1 MKGLKITGIIM
12 AVLLSAVLVIGM
24 TIDGIVES
32 GIEDSGSEILKTEVE
47 VDDIDVSFFG
57 ASADMD
63 GFIIYNP
70 EGFSDEV
77 AISLKGIE
85 IEMDVKSLL
94 SDQIV
99 VNRIRVTN
107 PEILFEQKETKVNLR
122 ELSSNIEMSS
132 DDKSEKTII
141 IKEFILEQGKL
152 KISSELEQKRSAEAS
167 VDRIV
172 LTNIGESGSDT
183 VEQALREIFRPII
196 RNAISEAV
204 KSGLMDQLEEGV
216 KDLIDF

>member
-1 MKGLKITGIIM
+1 MKGLKITGILIV
-12 AVLLSAVLVIGM
+12 VLLGVALIVGM

-32 GIEDSGSEILKTEVE
+32 EIEDSGSDILKTEVE
-47 VDDIDVSFFG
+47 VDDIDVSLLG
-57 ASADMD
+57 GSADMD
-63 GFIIYNP
+63 GFIVYNP
-70 EGFSDEV
+70 EGFSDDV
-77 AISLKGIE
+77 AISLNGIE

-99 VNRIRVTN
+99 VNRVRVTN

-122 ELSSNIEMSS
+122 ELSSNIETSS
-132 DDKSEKTII
+132 NDKSEKTII
-141 IKEFILEQGKL
+141 IKEFILEQGKV
-152 KISSELEQKRSAEAS
+152 KIISELEQKRTAEAT
-167 VDRIV
+167 VEKIV
-172 LTNIGESGSDT
+172 LTDIGESGSDT
-183 VEQALREIFRPII
+183 VEQALREIFSPII

>member
-1 MKGLKITGIIM
+1 
-12 AVLLSAVLVIGM
+12 
-24 TIDGIVES
+24 
-32 GIEDSGSEILKTEVE
+32 
-47 VDDIDVSFFG
+47 
-57 ASADMD
+57 MD
-63 GFIIYNP
+63 GFIVYNP
-70 EGFSDEV
+70 EGFSDDV

-141 IKEFILEQGKL
+141 IKEFILEQGKV
-152 KISSELEQKRSAEAS
+152 KISSELDQKRSAEAT

-172 LTNIGESGSDT
+172 LTDIGESGSDT

>member
-1 MKGLKITGIIM
+1 MKGLKITGILIV
-12 AVLLSAVLVIGM
+12 VLLGVALIVGM

-32 GIEDSGSEILKTEVE
+32 EIEDSGSDILKTEVE
-47 VDDIDVSFFG
+47 VDDIDVSLLG
-57 ASADMD
+57 GSADMD
-63 GFIIYNP
+63 GFIVYNP
-70 EGFSDEV
+70 EGFSDDV
-77 AISLKGIE
+77 AISLNGIE

-99 VNRIRVTN
+99 VNRVRVTN

-122 ELSSNIEMSS
+122 ELSSNIETSS
-132 DDKSEKTII
+132 NDKSEKTII
-141 IKEFILEQGKL
+141 IKEFILEQGKV
-152 KISSELEQKRSAEAS
+152 KIISELEQKRTAEAT
-167 VDRIV
+167 VEKIV
-172 LTNIGESGSDT
+172 LTDIGESGSDT
-183 VEQALREIFRPII
+183 VQQALREIFSPII